1 MPGDKQAQKTYA
13 EIVSASKRQY
23 TKGIH
28 PFAPHA
34 PELDDIKNRHE
45 DTLTSKE
52 RLELSSTHSH
62 NGSGGHGGYMCT
74 DMCAQMHD
82 IHETA
87 SSSPQMSQGDDE
99 EERLEAMSRVH
110 DADGHSREKP
120 KEKLCGSYSFAGCIS
135 KRCALRHQ
143 YSIEAAEAWYQ
154 ARIKHREIIRQG
166 LNPEAM

>member
-1 MPGDKQAQKTYA
+1 MCHGEHVWDKQAQKTYA

-34 PELDDIKNRHE
+34 PELDDIQNRHE

-74 DMCAQMHD
+74 DICTQMHD
-82 IHETA
+82 VYETA
-87 SSSPQMSQGDDE
+87 SLFPQMSKGNED

-110 DADGHSREKP
+110 DADGHS
-120 KEKLCGSYSFAGCIS
+120 
-135 KRCALRHQ
+135 
-143 YSIEAAEAWYQ
+143 
-154 ARIKHREIIRQG
+154 
-166 LNPEAM
+166 